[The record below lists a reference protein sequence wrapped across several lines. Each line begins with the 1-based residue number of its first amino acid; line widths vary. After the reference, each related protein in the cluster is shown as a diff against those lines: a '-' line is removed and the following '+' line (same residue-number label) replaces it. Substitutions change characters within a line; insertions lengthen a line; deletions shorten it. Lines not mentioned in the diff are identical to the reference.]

1 VTDRKRKVIPGF
13 DFEDCTE
20 FKGNEV
26 AHEVNW
32 KESAMDSLT
41 GQVVR
46 FEFFLKDADLFT
58 FRASGQSEQNQNTD
72 AK

>member
-1 VTDRKRKVIPGF
+1 
-13 DFEDCTE
+13 
-20 FKGNEV
+20 
-26 AHEVNW
+26 
-32 KESAMDSLT
+32 MDALA

-58 FRASGQSEQNQNTD
+58 FRASGQSQQNQNTG